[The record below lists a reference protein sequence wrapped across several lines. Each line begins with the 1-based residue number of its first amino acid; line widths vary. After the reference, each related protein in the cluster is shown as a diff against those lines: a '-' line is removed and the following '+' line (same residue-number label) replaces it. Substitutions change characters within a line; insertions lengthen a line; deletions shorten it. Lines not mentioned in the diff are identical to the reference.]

1 MRKASVLHSVS
12 FIILHFLNHVTSLV
26 LHESAPFFFFFN
38 EKSRRLFRTRL
49 SFVQYGGF
57 KRVIHTDIVLKETK
71 LEEFFVKT

>member
-1 MRKASVLHSVS
+1 MKARR
-12 FIILHFLNHVTSLV
+12 
-26 LHESAPFFFFFN
+26 FFFFFD

-57 KRVIHTDIVLKETK
+57 RRVIHTDIVLKETK